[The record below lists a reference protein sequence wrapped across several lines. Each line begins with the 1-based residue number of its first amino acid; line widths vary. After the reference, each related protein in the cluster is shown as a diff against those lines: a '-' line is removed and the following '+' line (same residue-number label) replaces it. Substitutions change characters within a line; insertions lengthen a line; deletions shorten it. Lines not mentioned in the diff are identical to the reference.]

1 MADFV
6 TTKEFKTPYVIS
18 TGQPHRPTAIKTK
31 QFRKGD
37 IISGEMKTSHGKPA
51 FVLYKGV
58 MVIPLTCIRQV
69 ITKEINTNL
78 GADGDTKTTTPPKE
92 GSSGS
97 IKVVGGKTAS
107 TEEKKKRYLDGIIV
121 GALAGFGATYYA
133 EKKGWIPM
141 PSQKNKI
148 IGAVVG
154 ALAGF
159 YVVYRFGLDKTTTK
173 K

>member
-6 TTKEFKTPYVIS
+6 ATKEFKTPYVIS

-31 QFRKGD
+31 QFQKGD
-37 IISGEMKTSHGKPA
+37 IISGEMKTSKGKPA

-69 ITKEINTNL
+69 ITKEINTNTTS

-92 GSSGS
+92 GSGS
-97 IKVVGGKTAS
+97 IKVVGKTVN

-159 YVVYRFGLDKTTTK
+159 YAVYRFGLDKTTK
-173 K
+173 